1 KDDQHKW
8 SNISLPHTANI
19 EPIEKVDQQWQG
31 ICFYRKYFMV
41 PGANTGKHIAIQFDA
56 AMQEADVY
64 LNGRHIFKHLGGYL
78 PFYIDITD
86 KAIFGAENVILV
98 KLNNQDNPLIPP
110 GKPLKDLDFNYY
122 SGIYR

>member
-1 KDDQHKW
+1 MRKPFFLLSTLIFCLVSVFSQQKSSFNADWQFIKDIDTTVTANLFKKDDQYKW

-41 PGANTGKHIAIQFDA
+41 PAANKGKHIAIQFDA

-64 LNGRHIFKHLGGYL
+64 LNGRHIFKHL
-78 PFYIDITD
+78 
-86 KAIFGAENVILV
+86 
-98 KLNNQDNPLIPP
+98 
-110 GKPLKDLDFNYY
+110 
-122 SGIYR
+122 